1 MDTIWVFAR
10 KKCLVTVLYVVLIV
24 KRKKKN
30 PIFLSA
36 KLHNGFLCSRVDGGG
51 MGIDRKWCA
60 IWSNCLHKKNETF
73 STPPDDLPCSILVSF
88 LLFSFSLLLIVCAPL
103 KLIFRSFQ
111 EKSRAHKHHRSFFFL
126 LASSESKVAREMWKE
141 LKSAWRGLTF
151 VLSFAWTK
159 TLQNKFAA
167 LLKQANIE
175 LEQINIVF
183 LYYVIIMDGFF
194 FFSIPLLHFFLVFLR
209 YMSKLWCVCFGWRR
223 IFGSI
228 IMKKELKHETNSPL
242 GFV

>member
-1 MDTIWVFAR
+1 MVGEWGSIENGVQFDRTAFIRRMRHFPHPQTICHVQFS
-10 KKCLVTVLYVVLIV
+10 
-24 KRKKKN
+24 
-30 PIFLSA
+30 FLFYCFP
-36 KLHNGFLCSRVDGGG
+36 FLCFSL
-51 MGIDRKWCA
+51 CA
-60 IWSNCLHKKNETF
+60 
-73 STPPDDLPCSILVSF
+73 LPWN
-88 LLFSFSLLLIVCAPL
+88 LFSDP
-103 KLIFRSFQ
+103 FRKNR
-111 EKSRAHKHHRSFFFL
+111 EHINITEVFFFL